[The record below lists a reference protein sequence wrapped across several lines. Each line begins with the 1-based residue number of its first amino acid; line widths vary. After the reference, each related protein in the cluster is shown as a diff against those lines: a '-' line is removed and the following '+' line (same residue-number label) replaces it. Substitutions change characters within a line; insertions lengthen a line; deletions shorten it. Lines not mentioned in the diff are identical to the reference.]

1 METETKKTK
10 TQKTWINHRGENV
23 PADYVSPYDKKKEQ
37 VAARLI
43 KNAEKLSKKLI
54 EFKQKSMSEADAL
67 IDQMYR
73 DHFMERNPDSK
84 GNITVF
90 NFDKSLKFEIK
101 VQDIIEFD
109 DRIQLAQQSI
119 NEFLKEKTE
128 GADQDLSTL
137 VNSAFTTTKG
147 RLDKN
152 RVLGLFQLKIKH
164 PLWDKAMELIKESI
178 TTNNTRRYISFYR
191 RIGDNQYKLINLNF
205 SSL

>member
-1 METETKKTK
+1 MMIAINFT
-10 TQKTWINHRGENV
+10 NHRGENV